1 MRSALAS
8 WGRVASSGHV
18 LTRWSWLATA
28 PFALTVLG
36 GYDSATTAHER
47 ALGLA
52 IALAVHVALGVVGL
66 VAAAAERRAPTPAAR
81 AATVAVAVLVIGVLR
96 PVLMAA
102 GARWCS
108 VVLFESPFWARV
120 ATNVVAVTV
129 ALAVVARVTVTVQAR
144 QVAAARLRTVL
155 GALDSQRQRDARSAD
170 ELTAELLASTRAAI
184 RGALPDPQAGLDDPA
199 RAAALLRTFS
209 EQVVRPLSHR
219 LFDDAQAPDVP
230 DDVPADPRPPARATG
245 PVDGSAPGTL
255 LSLVTAAPA
264 GWTAAVY
271 AGLWVPYTLTHLA
284 PGLGARL
291 VASTFLLATAGNL
304 LVAGAARR
312 VPSRWRVVALVLG
325 YVVVGDVLLTAATAA
340 LAPTGSAAAL
350 LLTGVVAYPAFT
362 LAVALGQAGLR
373 RLEAVEQMLAA
384 AVAESR
390 SLSLAEHNRLLL
402 ARHRVARL
410 LHADVQAQCVQAAL
424 ALRRTAGSAPD
435 EGPTWAQALAGVVAL
450 LDDPAPGSAPGGR
463 TTAPVADQLD
473 ALLAAW
479 RHALDLT
486 LQASD
491 DVWPVLDADPARA
504 ELVLDAVCEGLTN
517 AARHAAAPQAAI
529 RLRTGTHSAG
539 RVTVEVCSPGV
550 LVRSDDG
557 GHGLDELRARALE
570 VTLSQVDDLVRLSVT
585 VP

>member
-1 MRSALAS
+1 MRSVLAS

-18 LTRWSWLATA
+18 FTRWSWLATA

-47 ALGLA
+47 AVGLA
-52 IALAVHVALGVVGL
+52 IALAVHTVLGVVGL
-66 VAAAAERRAPTPAAR
+66 AAAAAERRAPTPAGR
-81 AATVAVAVLVIGVLR
+81 AATVAVAVLLIGVLR
-96 PVLMAA
+96 PMLMAA

-108 VVLFESPFWARV
+108 VVLFESPFWARI

-155 GALDSQRQRDARSAD
+155 DALDTQRQQDARSAD
-170 ELTAELLASTRAAI
+170 ELTAELLVSTRAAI
-184 RGALPDPQAGLDDPA
+184 RDALPDAQAGRDDPV
-199 RAAALLRTFS
+199 RAAAALRTFS

-219 LFDDAQAPDVP
+219 LFDDTQAPDVP
-230 DDVPADPRPPARATG
+230 DEAPPAPRAPTRT
-245 PVDGSAPGTL
+245 DAPGDGTL
-255 LSLVTAAPA
+255 LGLVTAAPA

-271 AGLWVPYTLTHLA
+271 AGLWVPYTLTHLT

-304 LVAGAARR
+304 LVAAAARR
-312 VPSRWRVVALVLG
+312 VPARWRVVVLVLG
-325 YVVVGDVLLTAATAA
+325 YVVVADVLLTAATAT
-340 LAPTGSAAAL
+340 LVPTGNAAAL

-373 RLEAVEQMLAA
+373 RLDAVERTLAA

-410 LHADVQAQCVQAAL
+410 LHSDVQAQCVQAAL
-424 ALRRTAGSAPD
+424 ALQRTAGTAPD
-435 EGPTWAQALAGVVAL
+435 DGPTWAQALAGVVTL
-450 LDDPAPGSAPGGR
+450 LDDPTPGSAPDGR

-473 ALLAAW
+473 DLLAAW

-486 LQASD
+486 LQAAD
-491 DVWPVLDADPARA
+491 EVWPVLDADPARA

-517 AARHAAAPQAAI
+517 AARHAAAPQATI
-529 RLRTGTHSAG
+529 RLCTAANWAG
-539 RVTVEVCSPGV
+539 RVTVEVSSPGV
-550 LVRSDDG
+550 LVRSDG
-557 GHGLDELRARALE
+557 SGYGLDELRARALD
-570 VTLSQVDDLVRLSVT
+570 VTLSQVNDLVRLSVT